1 MINNVYLYSICLGE
15 NENLE
20 VGTIQNI
27 IKFGLD
33 REELRDEIY
42 VQCVRQ
48 INKNPNQEQIDRIW
62 LLLCLVVVAFP
73 PGKSFFKY
81 FVSFLKDHQYIA
93 EPTRQYVEWCL
104 ENCNHI
110 QAAIRRNP
118 PSTVEITAMKRL
130 GTIVCR

>member
-1 MINNVYLYSICLGE
+1 MIIFFFITGE
-15 NENLE
+15 NELVE
-20 VGTIQNI
+20 VSTIQTI
-27 IKFGLD
+27 IKFGLE

-48 INKNPNQEQIDRIW
+48 INKNPNQDQIDRIW

-81 FVSFLKDHQYIA
+81 FVSFLKAHLCIPD
-93 EPTRQYVEWCL
+93 PTRQYVEWCL

>member
-1 MINNVYLYSICLGE
+1 MSLEMIDFFFLFFTGE
-15 NENLE
+15 NENCE
-20 VGTIQNI
+20 VATIQSI
-27 IKFGLD
+27 INYGLE

-48 INKNPNQEQIDRIW
+48 INKNPNQAHIDRIW

-93 EPTRQYVEWCL
+93 DPTRQYVEWCL

-110 QAAIRRNP
+110 QVVNIFSR
-118 PSTVEITAMKRL
+118 KK
-130 GTIVCR
+130 

>member
-1 MINNVYLYSICLGE
+1 MSFTNNVFLLLLFFTGE
-15 NENLE
+15 NENCE
-20 VGTIQNI
+20 VATIQSI
-27 IKFGLD
+27 INYGLE

-48 INKNPNQEQIDRIW
+48 INKNPNQAHIDRIW

-93 EPTRQYVEWCL
+93 DPTRQYVEWCL

-110 QAAIRRNP
+110 QVVNIFFSVKSNFW
-118 PSTVEITAMKRL
+118 IIL
-130 GTIVCR
+130 IQI